1 MTEMSQPAGWRTVDI
16 VVAAVIAVAF
26 GVVFWA
32 WNGLWELTKP
42 AFVAFTPAQYI
53 ISGVWLIPAVLGG
66 LVIRKPGAA
75 LFTELVAAT
84 VSAILGSVWGLDTL
98 LSGAIQGAA
107 AEFVFGA
114 TLYNRWSI
122 SVAVA
127 AAAAAA
133 VGEWLHDIPV
143 YYAALDLGQQ
153 LIIGVFMALSA
164 VTIAGIGS
172 WLLARSCRPEYSRS
186 SQPGA
191 RSSASERTGR
201 PGARLGMA
209 PPRPQGVG
217 VTRRRP
223 AHRRRRARPRSRW

>member
-1 MTEMSQPAGWRTVDI
+1 MTGDTRWRTVDI
-16 VVAAVIAVAF
+16 VVAGALAVAF

-32 WNGLWELTKP
+32 WNALWEATKP
-42 AFVAFTPAQYI
+42 VFVAAPPAQYV

-66 LVIRKPGAA
+66 LIIRKPGAA

-114 TLYNRWSI
+114 TLYSRWSI
-122 SVAVA
+122 SVAMA

-143 YYAALDLGQQ
+143 YYATLDLAQQ
-153 LIIGVFMALSA
+153 LIIGGFMVISA
-164 VTIAGIGS
+164 VIIAGIGS
-172 WLLARSCRPEYSRS
+172 WLLMRSLV
-186 SQPGA
+186 Q
-191 RSSASERTGR
+191 TGVL
-201 PGARLGMA
+201 A
-209 PPRPQGVG
+209 QF
-217 VTRRRP
+217 P
-223 AHRRRRARPRSRW
+223 AGRAQQRV